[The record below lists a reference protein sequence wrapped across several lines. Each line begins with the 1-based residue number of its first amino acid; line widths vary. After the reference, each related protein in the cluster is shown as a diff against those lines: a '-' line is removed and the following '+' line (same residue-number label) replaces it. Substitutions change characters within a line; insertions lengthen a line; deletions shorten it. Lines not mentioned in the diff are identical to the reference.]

1 MSDITPTSA
10 ATQRTSADILQSIDN
25 TVAKLTGGDAEKTK
39 ELFREVANIISGVSV
54 RVSNGGTSGVDGNR
68 DTTRT
73 NGGTSTPSLDN
84 PGDPSA
90 REANLEKLI
99 AYLQLDNEQR
109 QTEMAKDRIE
119 MQQNTLDA
127 EHDDRMKQIDES
139 IKKMKDSESASKWS
153 RAFSWIGAI
162 LSVVAAVALTIV
174 TGGAAAGF
182 AIAGAV
188 LAVTALTLNET
199 GAMETITKKLAESIQ
214 SSFGSSKSDA
224 QLAATL
230 IINIGIIALSA
241 GCSIG
246 GMVAGFSSA
255 ASSAANVAKAAAE
268 AADVANKSANAAS
281 EATTIL
287 GMSMQTAKTVQNVIS
302 VASTATAASA
312 LATGGINTYYTKRS
326 DDAKADTT
334 ELQKFIT
341 QLQQR
346 LDESEE
352 ELQQLLQQIEAG
364 LSEIAQIVGSVT
376 DTSDEIAKN
385 IGQMA

>member
-1 MSDITPTSA
+1 
-10 ATQRTSADILQSIDN
+10 
-25 TVAKLTGGDAEKTK
+25 
-39 ELFREVANIISGVSV
+39 
-54 RVSNGGTSGVDGNR
+54 
-68 DTTRT
+68 
-73 NGGTSTPSLDN
+73 
-84 PGDPSA
+84 
-90 REANLEKLI
+90 
-99 AYLQLDNEQR
+99 
-109 QTEMAKDRIE
+109 
-119 MQQNTLDA
+119 
-127 EHDDRMKQIDES
+127 
-139 IKKMKDSESASKWS
+139 MKDAESASKWS

-268 AADVANKSANAAS
+268 AANVANKSANAAS
-281 EATTIL
+281 GATTIL
-287 GMSMQTAKTVQNVIS
+287 GMTTQTAKTVQNVIS

-364 LSEIAQIVGSVT
+364 LSDIAQIVGSVT